1 MTLKTLF
8 KCDFNVKTKS
18 YLPISKKGM
27 TKIPLPKKTS
37 LAESLIAQKITF
49 VARTPTQLPV
59 PFLKTRQTRALFTS

>member
-18 YLPISKKGM
+18 HLPISKKGM

-37 LAESLIAQKITF
+37 LAESLNSTKSTF
-49 VARTPTQLPV
+49 VAGTLT
-59 PFLKTRQTRALFTS
+59 